1 MGGRIEEHPRGFL
14 VSQVGTGYLSPGF
27 SLLLRRSF
35 FVSVSSRV
43 ILRFEQSAEQPF
55 ESTRRVVGFVKL
67 RNLAPILTVA
77 NLESNPR
84 SAKVGTITDAITE
97 SLERTPDTFAAKTKG
112 ILIGTAN
119 YVPRERQ
126 RYELEFNDPLLE
138 GILDGGHN
146 ALALGLR
153 ILKCAGVDD
162 QSINHVKLW
171 SDFKSLWDDNLS
183 SVEVAVKDSS
193 NEDLDVLVPVELLV
207 PADTESPASVEA
219 FSSALLDICA
229 ARNNN
234 AQLKAETQANQRGYF
249 EALKDLLPK
258 EIEKDIEW
266 KTNDGG
272 RIKAADVL
280 ALAWIPLTLLAPL
293 PKDEDGRQVEA
304 PVAQNVYRSK
314 GDCVTRFERLMSSPD
329 VTVAGPDGYR
339 RDLRSDGV
347 SSAFKVTAEILNLYD
362 IIYKRLPDAY
372 NRNDGK
378 FGRITAVKKMNPEKS
393 SRKKYT
399 KFLHKEVGTA
409 IPEGFIIPL
418 VYGLQSLLTV
428 NKAGIVQWKTD
439 PREFLEE
446 HFDAVVGDYK
456 SAIALLDYDPQKVG
470 KAPEAYR
477 MAKVAYE
484 MVLLRKGGM

>member
-1 MGGRIEEHPRGFL
+1 M
-14 VSQVGTGYLSPGF
+14 
-27 SLLLRRSF
+27 
-35 FVSVSSRV
+35 SVSSPV
-43 ILRFEQSAEQPF
+43 ILKFEQSAEQPF

-67 RNLAPILTVA
+67 RHLVPILTA
-77 NLESNPR
+77 ADLESNPR
-84 SAKVGTITDAITE
+84 SAKVGLITDAITE

-162 QSINHVKLW
+162 QAINHVKLW
-171 SDFKSLWDDNLS
+171 SDFKTLWDDNLGP
-183 SVEVAVKDSS
+183 VEVAVKDTS
-193 NEDLDVLVPVELLV
+193 NEDLDLLVPVELLV
-207 PADTESPASVEA
+207 PADSEDPVSVEA
-219 FSSALLDICA
+219 FSAALLDICA

-258 EIEKDIEW
+258 EIAKDVEW

-280 ALAWIPLTLLAPL
+280 ALAWIPLTMLVPL

-314 GDCVTRFERLMSSPD
+314 GDCVTRFERLMSSPE

-339 RDLRSDGV
+339 RDLKSDAV
-347 SSAFKVTAEILNLYD
+347 RSAFKITADLLDLYD
-362 IIYKRLPDAY
+362 VIYKRLPDAY

-393 SRKKYT
+393 LRKKYA
-399 KFLHKEVGTA
+399 KFSHKEVGTA

-418 VYGLQSLLTV
+418 VYGLQSLMFV
-428 NKAGIVQWKTD
+428 NKAGVVQWKTD
-439 PREFLEE
+439 PRDFLQD
-446 HFDAVVGDYK
+446 HFEAVVGDYK

-477 MAKVAYE
+477 MAQVAYE
-484 MVLLRKGGM
+484 MVLLRKGGI

>member
-1 MGGRIEEHPRGFL
+1 M
-14 VSQVGTGYLSPGF
+14 SMSPP
-27 SLLLRRSF
+27 
-35 FVSVSSRV
+35 VM
-43 ILRFEQSAEQPF
+43 LRFEQSAEQSF
-55 ESTRRVVGFVKL
+55 ESTRRVVGFVRL
-67 RNLAPILTVA
+67 RHLAPILTAA

-84 SAKVGTITDAITE
+84 SSKVGPITDAITE
-97 SLERTPDTFAAKTKG
+97 SLENTPDTFPAKTKG

-126 RYELEFNDPLLE
+126 RYELQFQDPQLE

-153 ILKCAGVDD
+153 ILKCAGIDD
-162 QSINHVKLW
+162 QELSHVKLW
-171 SDFKSLWDDNLS
+171 IDFKTLWDDNLGL
-183 SVEVAVKDSS
+183 VDLAVKDAS
-193 NEDLDVLVPVELLV
+193 NDDLDVLVPVELLV
-207 PADTESPASVEA
+207 PADSENTASIEA
-219 FSSALLDICA
+219 FSAALLDICA

-249 EALKDLLPK
+249 EALKELLPEK
-258 EIEKDIEW
+258 IEKDVEW

-280 ALAWIPLTLLAPL
+280 ALAWIPLTLLPL
-293 PKDEDGRQVEA
+293 PKDEDGRKVEA
-304 PVAQNVYRSK
+304 PVPQNVYRSK

-329 VTVAGPDGYR
+329 VSVLGSDGYR
-339 RDLRSDGV
+339 RDLKSDAIR
-347 SSAFKVTAEILNLYD
+347 SAFKITAELLNLYD

-393 SRKKYT
+393 PRKKYA
-399 KFLHKEVGTA
+399 KFSHKEVTTA

-418 VYGLQSLLTV
+418 VYGLQSLMFV
-428 NKAGIVQWKTD
+428 NDAGEVDWRTE
-439 PREFLEE
+439 PREFLEDNFE
-446 HFDAVVGDYK
+446 TVVGDYK
-456 SAIALLDYDPQKVG
+456 SAIALLEYDPQKVG

-477 MAKVAYE
+477 MAKSAYE
-484 MVLLRKGGM
+484 MVLLRKGGS